1 MRQIHC
7 CTPHYLDGE
16 GETWQVSHQIG
27 HEELSLNWSY
37 FNSKAQLLPRS
48 SLGAALSPSIS
59 EIPKWKG
66 TGRVF
71 QRKHTGADGNV
82 SWRLGERR
90 GLGRE
95 SRQYS

>member
-1 MRQIHC
+1 MRLIHC

-16 GETWQVSHQIG
+16 GEAWQVSHKIG

-48 SLGAALSPSIS
+48 SLGAEVSPSIS
-59 EIPKWKG
+59 EIPKLQG
-66 TGRVF
+66 TRRVF

-82 SWRLGERR
+82 SWRLGDRR
-90 GLGRE
+90 G
-95 SRQYS
+95 